1 MTNPAFLTLLIDAL
15 AKTIPA
21 DADQS
26 PAAREAGLAMAR
38 TLLEAW
44 QPADAMEAALAAR
57 AIAAHLA
64 AMDSFARAAKPG
76 VSDEK
81 AIRLRVNALAAGRMF
96 DRQFQICRRQRQ
108 PARPRPEPRPR
119 MSRRRPRGH
128 ATGPIRHCRSPVCPH
143 AVMQATRRAALCS
156 ETALVAVG
164 PTILAPG

>member
-1 MTNPAFLTLLIDAL
+1 MTNPAFLALLIDAL

-26 PAAREAGLAMAR
+26 AAAREAGLAMAR

-81 AIRLRVNALAAGRMF
+81 AVRLRVNAIAAGRMF
-96 DRQFQICRRQRQ
+96 DRQFQAFRRQRQ
-108 PARPRPEPRPR
+108 PAPARTPAANVAAA
-119 MSRRRPRGH
+119 
-128 ATGPIRHCRSPVCPH
+128 ATRARHRTDPPLPVPGVPD

-164 PTILAPG
+164 PTILAPA